1 MIYYRR
7 LLIKHPK
14 HAESIIHLWSKAIN
28 IYNEHVSKSM
38 GNKDGN
44 EVYQHCE
51 FSDYLGTCDIIW
63 KKKIA
68 FSLKVVE
75 VDGQVSLNSI
85 LRYGHQFLHRVAQQE
100 SSRIMKKTEEN
111 GSSSSSKKLFLNS
124 IFRRKKS
131 DDKTQKKSGDVNV
144 QDSPK
149 KANTDK
155 KGVVREGQLLVMLDK
170 IQSKYESAQ
179 DLLRTIVNNLDFAHS
194 KIIGRLQSGPDG
206 IIILNIHDFLLQVP
220 LALHVALAKSMNLIY
235 QPYIPTAMIMIAENN
250 DDIRIEVY
258 HEIPDTERK
267 ERNEPDRSTII
278 SNAHRISVV
287 ETRSTTNRIT
297 ISNDIDYYDDD
308 YFDED
313 LADRFLVSTT
323 TMSEQSIELLSET
336 STTFK
341 SGSQIFSISLC
352 NKDTARRPQRQ
363 HSDDEEGEDIS
374 KLESQNLNERTSS
387 TGASEH
393 NKTNPPQS
401 RMSAHRRVSAIQT
414 LGIRIKTAPTV
425 KCLLQVQKIDTTCSL
440 TNLLRYLSAHVE
452 DVDSFQQYLLNTFGI
467 NAGDEI
473 SFLKFF
479 IETFSKYFL
488 HTGVD
493 ISINIDGKILSLENE
508 IFIRLETLQ
517 DFLQDQDEE
526 TVTRQSEKVNRKFE
540 TESSAASSN
549 KNQGPSKPSNLGPES
564 CALSVYAD
572 IYTLDVYDD
581 YLAIIA
587 AYSAYSA
594 FDNNN

>member
-14 HAESIIHLWSKAIN
+14 HADSITHLWSKAIN
-28 IYNEHVSKSM
+28 IYNEHLSKSM
-38 GNKDGN
+38 GNKDN
-44 EVYQHCE
+44 YELYQHCD
-51 FSDYLGTCDIIW
+51 FADFLGTCDIIW

-75 VDGQVSLNSI
+75 VDGQISLNSI

-100 SSRIMKKTEEN
+100 SSRIMKKTDEN
-111 GSSSSSKKLFLNS
+111 TSSSSSKKLFLNS

-131 DDKTQKKSGDVNV
+131 DDDKQKKNTVNV
-144 QDSPK
+144 EDSPK

-179 DLLRTIVNNLDFAHS
+179 DFLRTIVNNLDFAHS

-206 IIILNIHDFLLQVP
+206 IIIMNIHDFLLQVP
-220 LALHVALAKSMNLIY
+220 LALHLALAKSMNLIY
-235 QPYIPTAMIMIAENN
+235 QPYVPTAMIMIAENN
-250 DDIRIEVY
+250 DDVRVEVY
-258 HEIPDTERK
+258 HEIPDAEKK
-267 ERNEPDRSTII
+267 EKLEPDRSTIL
-278 SNAHRISVV
+278 SNAHRITIV
-287 ETRSTTNRIT
+287 ERQSTTNRIT

-308 YFDED
+308 YYDED
-313 LADRFLVSTT
+313 LAERFLVSTT
-323 TMSEQSIELLSET
+323 TMSEQSIELLAET

-352 NKDTARRPQRQ
+352 NKNATSRPQRQ
-363 HSDDEEGEDIS
+363 HSDDEEGDDTRKS
-374 KLESQNLNERTSS
+374 ESLNINERTTS
-387 TGASEH
+387 TTSATSASE
-393 NKTNPPQS
+393 NKQMSPPQS
-401 RMSAHRRVSAIQT
+401 RLSAHRRVSAIQT

-452 DVDSFQQYLLNTFGI
+452 DVDAFQQYLLNTFGL
-467 NAGDEI
+467 NAEDEI
-473 SFLKFF
+473 SLLKFF

-488 HTGVD
+488 HPGVD

-508 IFIRLETLQ
+508 IFIRVETLQ

-526 TVTRQSEKVNRKFE
+526 NVSRQTEKINRKTE
-540 TESSAASSN
+540 TNFFGSSTKSP
-549 KNQGPSKPSNLGPES
+549 GTLKPSSLGPES
-564 CALSVYAD
+564 CALSIYAD
-572 IYTLDVYDD
+572 IYTLDVYED
-581 YLAIIA
+581 YLAIIT
-587 AYSAYSA
+587 AYSA
-594 FDNNN
+594 FNDNFN